1 MIHDTRVYSVR
12 VVSSAEELAEL
23 LTEFAWTLCTGF
35 EYSGLVVLNDSFS
48 EDGAQ
53 EWAVFRHSQRVE
65 SVTFSWCSKERALE
79 ILHALLAGAGA
90 EPLGS
95 LPRTEP
101 AAQHGHCHLC
111 E

>member
-23 LTEFAWTLCTGF
+23 LTESSWTLCTGF
-35 EYSGLVVLNDSFS
+35 ELSGLVFLNDSFS

-53 EWAVFRHSQRVE
+53 EWAVFRNSQQVE
-65 SVTFSWCSKERALE
+65 SVTFSWCSKERAIE
-79 ILHALLAGAGA
+79 ILQAILAGAGV
-90 EPLGS
+90 ESPGS
-95 LPRTEP
+95 LPRMESAP
-101 AAQHGHCHLC
+101 EHGRCHLC